1 MLIKIRKYNLDFSKT
16 VFFLII
22 ITITGFVIRIN
33 YLPDNIPLTLD
44 ALRYF
49 LLGMD
54 VSILGN
60 LPEGYDKTNIGWP
73 VFLAVIFQFV
83 RYEYFLDYMTLQKMC
98 SVIFST
104 LTLIPMYFFI
114 KRFFRPHLAII
125 GCTFFIFSPY
135 IIENSIL
142 GITDSF
148 FIFLIVSF
156 FSLFFS
162 NQKRNVVF
170 SFFILGLSSI
180 VRYESL
186 LLIIPTTIIF
196 LHRFREENNY
206 KFYSYGLFLFLLAII
221 PVAIWKI
228 QMGIPD
234 GIVSHLWS
242 GANAVINEN
251 SVNSFT
257 EDRFDFI
264 RGMLYL
270 PKFIGM
276 SLLPLCFI
284 FVPYALF
291 SILKK
296 EKNDLGY
303 LILMGSFSLLP
314 ALYAYSRGFEDIR
327 YVFVVFPI
335 MIIFALILIEKIIE
349 RSKKRNFVTFL
360 FILLIIVSSIAYVDF
375 RQIDYEREKQVL
387 EIAEFVSRLDGKSN
401 AYGSESYYVEVMDLE
416 KEIFPILSKDID
428 FKSKI
433 VLLQGK
439 TIEEKIEDAK
449 KQGLSYLVVTSN
461 SSDDVFLEV
470 YNNEKKYEYLEKIL
484 DSRENEF
491 RFEVKIFKINFDRF
505 ET

>member
-83 RYEYFLDYMTLQKMC
+83 RYEYFLDYMTLQKIC

-104 LTLIPMYFFI
+104 LTLIPMYFLI
-114 KRFFRPHLAII
+114 KRFFKPHLAII
-125 GCTFFIFSPY
+125 GCTFFVFSPY

-196 LHRFREENNY
+196 LHRFKGENNF

-234 GIVSHLWS
+234 GIVSHLWA
-242 GANAVINEN
+242 GANVIINEN
-251 SVNSFT
+251 SMFN
-257 EDRFDFI
+257 
-264 RGMLYL
+264 
-270 PKFIGM
+270 P
-276 SLLPLCFI
+276 
-284 FVPYALF
+284 
-291 SILKK
+291 
-296 EKNDLGY
+296 
-303 LILMGSFSLLP
+303 
-314 ALYAYSRGFEDIR
+314 
-327 YVFVVFPI
+327 
-335 MIIFALILIEKIIE
+335 
-349 RSKKRNFVTFL
+349 
-360 FILLIIVSSIAYVDF
+360 
-375 RQIDYEREKQVL
+375 
-387 EIAEFVSRLDGKSN
+387 
-401 AYGSESYYVEVMDLE
+401 
-416 KEIFPILSKDID
+416 
-428 FKSKI
+428 
-433 VLLQGK
+433 
-439 TIEEKIEDAK
+439 
-449 KQGLSYLVVTSN
+449 
-461 SSDDVFLEV
+461 
-470 YNNEKKYEYLEKIL
+470 
-484 DSRENEF
+484 
-491 RFEVKIFKINFDRF
+491 
-505 ET
+505 